1 MTVKLY
7 DKDAYIKEFTATVLS
22 CEEADGAYRVVLDE
36 TAFFPEG
43 GGQPADTG
51 MLGDVNVTDVQ
62 EENGTIFHTTDGAL
76 AIGEKVCGKLNWDI
90 RYARMQSHAGEH
102 IVAGLAHAMFGY
114 DNVGFH
120 LNDSFMTVDVSGPL
134 TKEEIDRIE
143 LAANEAIYR
152 NETITV
158 TFPTAEEAKAM
169 EYRSKLDITE
179 GLRIVTIKNVDCCAC
194 CAPHPKSTGEI
205 GAIKILDFYPNKGGT
220 RMEMVAG
227 VKAYLDYKKLHEGNK
242 MLMKLLSAARDEVA
256 ETVEKLNEQL
266 QQLRGENQRLSKEL
280 ALSAMAPVAVGDSAY
295 VISDGLSYDELR
307 HCSNSLTE
315 QGMKNC
321 ILLSRSEETSYIYV
335 VSSSENEA
343 KEMTAALNEAF
354 SGKGGG
360 KPNYA
365 QGKITVEDEE
375 TVKSFL
381 EKLLQ

>member
-22 CEEADGAYRVVLDE
+22 CEETDGAYQVVLDE

-51 MLGDVNVTDVQ
+51 TLGEVNVKDVQ
-62 EENGTIFHTTDGAL
+62 EEKGIIVHITDGAL
-76 AIGEKVCGKLNWDI
+76 PVGEKVSGKLNWDI
-90 RYARMQSHAGEH
+90 RYSRMQSHAGEH
-102 IVAGLAHAMFGY
+102 IVAGTVHTMFGY

-134 TKEEIDRIE
+134 TKEDIGRIE
-143 LAANEAIYR
+143 LAANKAIYQ
-152 NETITV
+152 NNAITV
-158 TFPTAEEAKAM
+158 TFPSTEEVAAL

-179 GLRIVTIKNVDCCAC
+179 GLRIVTIENVDCCAC

-227 VKAYLDYKKLHEGNK
+227 LNAYLDYKKLHEANK
-242 MLMKLLSAARDEVA
+242 TLMKLLSAARDEVA

-295 VISDGLSYDELR
+295 VISEGLSYDELR

-315 QGMKNC
+315 QGFKNC
-321 ILLSRSEETSYIYV
+321 ILLSRSEESSYIYV

-343 KEMTAALNEAF
+343 KEKVSALNEAF

-365 QGKITVEDEE
+365 QGKITVED
-375 TVKSFL
+375 VDAAKSLL